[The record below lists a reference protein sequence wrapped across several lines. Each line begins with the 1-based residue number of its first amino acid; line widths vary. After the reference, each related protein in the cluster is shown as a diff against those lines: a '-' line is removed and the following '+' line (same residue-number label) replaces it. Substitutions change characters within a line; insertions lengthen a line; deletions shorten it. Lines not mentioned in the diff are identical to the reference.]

1 MKNTTDKKKNFNGI
15 NKSLIF
21 IIFVPLI
28 LIIGIIDLA
37 ISGRIKNIVYDEAKE
52 ELRNTAYLVNYLIDN
67 MYPGDYEVIG
77 KEEVAI
83 VKGDKV
89 LNGKYDILDDI
100 KEETGYEVSIFYQNT
115 RILSTIVDEDSNR
128 IIGTTIRESVLEKVY
143 NSEDGAFYSN
153 IEVNGDDYLSYY
165 YPIRNGS
172 ENIGMVAVLKNS
184 EFVENRVWKE
194 ILTLFIISTI
204 GILFVGCISY
214 SYTKNLIKR
223 IKMINKFLIK
233 TTNGDFKEKI
243 DSAVYV
249 RNDEISETGRIA
261 EKMQFSIKNFVE
273 LDSLTGINNRRYGD
287 KYLADIRKRYI
298 ENGVAFSL
306 AIMDIDYFKNIND
319 TYGHLAG
326 DMILKEIA
334 AILKDEMSKKGF
346 ACRWG
351 GEEFLLVFDKEGI
364 KDSYYHLKTIVND
377 IRDKEFF
384 YNNEKIHITVTCGIA
399 EGSEAPIHVIVKE
412 ADDKLYKG
420 KNNGRNRIVK

>member
-1 MKNTTDKKKNFNGI
+1 
-15 NKSLIF
+15 
-21 IIFVPLI
+21 
-28 LIIGIIDLA
+28 
-37 ISGRIKNIVYDEAKE
+37 
-52 ELRNTAYLVNYLIDN
+52 
-67 MYPGDYEVIG
+67 
-77 KEEVAI
+77 
-83 VKGDKV
+83 
-89 LNGKYDILDDI
+89 
-100 KEETGYEVSIFYQNT
+100 
-115 RILSTIVDEDSNR
+115 
-128 IIGTTIRESVLEKVY
+128 
-143 NSEDGAFYSN
+143 
-153 IEVNGDDYLSYY
+153 
-165 YPIRNGS
+165 
-172 ENIGMVAVLKNS
+172 
-184 EFVENRVWKE
+184 
-194 ILTLFIISTI
+194 
-204 GILFVGCISY
+204 
-214 SYTKNLIKR
+214 
-223 IKMINKFLIK
+223 MINKFLIK